1 MQTFTNYFHNKTT
14 GEIRACWTRAHD
26 ICEAR
31 REFLRYMREETDS
44 LRRGDLY
51 VLITVS
57 GAKPLDDLPNFGA
70 RRYYCKAR

>member
-14 GEIRACWTRAHD
+14 GEITAYRSHAHD

-31 REFLRYMREETDS
+31 REYLRYMRETDT

>member
-1 MQTFTNYFHNKTT
+1 MQNFTNYFHNKTT
-14 GEIRACWTRAHD
+14 GEITASWSRAANL
-26 ICEAR
+26 CEAR
-31 REFLRYMREETDS
+31 REFLRYMRETDT

-51 VLITVS
+51 MLITVN